1 MTGRGGDN
9 KGFVQMTDGGGKP
22 REQDLALALE
32 LAVRGEGEGRL
43 EGKERAR
50 VATDGGGGMQR
61 ELNPLAFEPAV
72 RGEAGEARV
81 HVLMADQGGRNVWV
95 LELGVRGGEGEDDW
109 KR

>member
-1 MTGRGGDN
+1 MR
-9 KGFVQMTDGGGKP
+9 
-22 REQDLALALE
+22 
-32 LAVRGEGEGRL
+32 
-43 EGKERAR
+43 
-50 VATDGGGGMQR
+50 R

-95 LELGVRGGEGEDDW
+95 LELAVRGGEGEDDW